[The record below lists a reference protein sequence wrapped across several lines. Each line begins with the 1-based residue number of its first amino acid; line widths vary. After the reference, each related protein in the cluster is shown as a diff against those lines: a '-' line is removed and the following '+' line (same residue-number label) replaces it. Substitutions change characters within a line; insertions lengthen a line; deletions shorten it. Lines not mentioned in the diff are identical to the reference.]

1 MNNRRACAIGR
12 RRLEDADVEPEGL
25 ACLVPRAHLEVLHPL
40 ALLDEAH
47 HVTALIAET
56 VAVDVGA
63 GQHIA
68 ARAPEHF
75 LGAPPQDALR
85 GPIPERDA
93 AVRPYRKGTVAGAGQ
108 CLAQDLVC

>member
-75 LGAPPQDALR
+75 LGAPPKDVFFFNNTAPTEIYTLSLHDAL
-85 GPIPERDA
+85 PI
-93 AVRPYRKGTVAGAGQ
+93 
-108 CLAQDLVC
+108 